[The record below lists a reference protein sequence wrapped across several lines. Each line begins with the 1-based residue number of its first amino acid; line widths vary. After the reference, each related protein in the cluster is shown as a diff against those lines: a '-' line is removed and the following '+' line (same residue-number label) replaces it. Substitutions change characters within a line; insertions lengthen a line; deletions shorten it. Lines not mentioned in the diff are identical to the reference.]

1 MTVGTNSSPEAAGA
15 AEERLRDAPGPVGSA
30 PAADTLRG
38 VPPQAASRASA
49 TPSPRTP
56 APPRGPAPSPV
67 TGSSAPGG
75 PTAEGSAA
83 GASRAPGGSA
93 PGGSAAGSRTT
104 GPSPVP
110 GGSAPG
116 GSALGSSSAAG
127 SGPGFPPAA
136 PGVLDDAPAGDG
148 FGMDPDELP
157 DGLVVADHTGRVICF
172 NRAAARMTATDPGQ
186 ALGARIDRALPLED
200 LEGRRWW
207 ALTDP
212 YGGLAT
218 RRGQPERNLL
228 LPGGREV
235 LVSARYVRSHPTGP
249 LCRLVVTLRG
259 TEARRRTERSHAELI
274 ATVAHELRSPLTS
287 VKGFTATLLA
297 KWERFTDDQKRLML
311 ETVDADANR
320 VTRLIAELL
329 DISRI
334 DSGRLEVRR
343 QPVDI
348 AAAVGRHVQA
358 LTANGQ
364 APERFLVR
372 VSRPLPDCWADPDK
386 IDQILGNLLENAVR
400 HGDGTVTIDVA
411 PHEKGTAV
419 TVTDEGPG
427 IPEESMGR
435 VFTRFWRGSKRGGTG
450 LGLYI
455 VKGIVEAHGGTITV
469 GRGPGGGAEFRFI
482 LPVSAPAYLTQ

>member
-1 MTVGTNSSPEAAGA
+1 MWRPGGPLRYSEMWGTGNMTVGTNSSPGA
-15 AEERLRDAPGPVGSA
+15 AAAPGAPVLATVPPPAGTAARVPVQPAPA
-30 PAADTLRG
+30 PAAG
-38 VPPQAASRASA
+38 
-49 TPSPRTP
+49 
-56 APPRGPAPSPV
+56 
-67 TGSSAPGG
+67 
-75 PTAEGSAA
+75 
-83 GASRAPGGSA
+83 
-93 PGGSAAGSRTT
+93 
-104 GPSPVP
+104 
-110 GGSAPG
+110 
-116 GSALGSSSAAG
+116 LGEFA
-127 SGPGFPPAA
+127 GPGEFAA
-136 PGVLDDAPAGDG
+136 PGEFAGLG
-148 FGMDPDELP
+148 IDPDDLP
-157 DGLVVADHTGRVICF
+157 DGLVIADATGRVICF
-172 NRAAARMTATDPGQ
+172 NAAAARITALVAGE
-186 ALGARIDRALPLED
+186 ALGAGIERALPLED

-235 LVSARYVRSHPTGP
+235 LVSARYVRTHPKGP
-249 LCRLVVTLRG
+249 VRRLVVTLRG

-343 QPVDI
+343 QPVDLST
-348 AAAVGRHVQA
+348 AVARHVQA

-364 APERFLVR
+364 APERFLVS

-400 HGDGTVTIDVA
+400 HGEGTVTIDVTPTSFA
-411 PHEKGTAV
+411 NAAGKTEKGTAV

-455 VKGIVEAHGGTITV
+455 VKGIVEAHGGTIKV

-482 LPVSAPAYLTQ
+482 LPVAAPAYLTQ

>member
-1 MTVGTNSSPEAAGA
+1 MSVGASGPAAVQGALSPPYGTGA
-15 AEERLRDAPGPVGSA
+15 AQPPGADER
-30 PAADTLRG
+30 
-38 VPPQAASRASA
+38 
-49 TPSPRTP
+49 
-56 APPRGPAPSPV
+56 
-67 TGSSAPGG
+67 TGMDERIG
-75 PTAEGSAA
+75 T
-83 GASRAPGGSA
+83 
-93 PGGSAAGSRTT
+93 
-104 GPSPVP
+104 
-110 GGSAPG
+110 
-116 GSALGSSSAAG
+116 
-127 SGPGFPPAA
+127 
-136 PGVLDDAPAGDG
+136 GDG
-148 FGMDPDELP
+148 GIHPDELP
-157 DGLVVADHTGRVICF
+157 DGLVVADETGRVICF
-172 NRAAARMTATDPGQ
+172 NAAAARITAVPCAD
-186 ALGARIDRALPLED
+186 ALGRPLDRALPLED
-200 LEGRRWW
+200 LKGRRWW
-207 ALTDP
+207 TLTDP

-218 RRGQPERNLL
+218 RVGQPERNLL

-235 LVSARYVRSHPTGP
+235 LVSARYVRAYPTGP
-249 LCRLVVTLRG
+249 VRRLVISIRG
-259 TEARRRTERSHAELI
+259 TEARRRTELSHAELI

-348 AAAVGRHVQA
+348 GAAVGRHVQSH
-358 LTANGQ
+358 TAAGQ
-364 APERFLVR
+364 SPDRFLVR
-372 VSRPLPDCWADPDK
+372 IQQPLPDLWADPDK
-386 IDQILGNLLENAVR
+386 IDQVLGNLLENAVR
-400 HGDGTVTIDVA
+400 HGEGTVTIEVA
-411 PHEKGTAV
+411 AATLSHAQRPETETETEKGTAV
-419 TVTDEGPG
+419 TVCDEGPG

-482 LPVSAPAYLTQ
+482 LPVGAPAYLS

>member
-1 MTVGTNSSPEAAGA
+1 MLLGDVGYGDMTVGTNSSPGAAKAAGA
-15 AEERLRDAPGPVGSA
+15 PVLATVSQLAA
-30 PAADTLRG
+30 PAAR
-38 VPPQAASRASA
+38 VPVQPPQAASAA
-49 TPSPRTP
+49 TAPPPQALP
-56 APPRGPAPSPV
+56 APASPVGPAE
-67 TGSSAPGG
+67 
-75 PTAEGSAA
+75 AEAA
-83 GASRAPGGSA
+83 DVYGECA
-93 PGGSAAGSRTT
+93 
-104 GPSPVP
+104 
-110 GGSAPG
+110 
-116 GSALGSSSAAG
+116 ALGI
-127 SGPGFPPAA
+127 
-136 PGVLDDAPAGDG
+136 
-148 FGMDPDELP
+148 DPDDLP
-157 DGLVVADHTGRVICF
+157 DGLVIADATGRVICF
-172 NRAAARMTATDPGQ
+172 NSAAARITALVAGE
-186 ALGARIDRALPLED
+186 ALGLGIERALPLED

-235 LVSARYVRSHPTGP
+235 LVSARYVRTHPQGP
-249 LCRLVVTLRG
+249 VRRLVVTLRG

-348 AAAVGRHVQA
+348 STAVGRHVQA

-364 APERFLVR
+364 APECFLVS
-372 VSRPLPDCWADPDK
+372 VSRPLPDLWADPDK

-400 HGDGTVTIDVA
+400 HGEGTVTIDVTPTSFA
-411 PHEKGTAV
+411 NAAGKTEKGTAV

-455 VKGIVEAHGGTITV
+455 VKGIVEAHGGTIKV

-482 LPVSAPAYLTQ
+482 LPVGAPAYLTQ

>member
-1 MTVGTNSSPEAAGA
+1 MAG
-15 AEERLRDAPGPVGSA
+15 GM
-30 PAADTLRG
+30 
-38 VPPQAASRASA
+38 SR
-49 TPSPRTP
+49 
-56 APPRGPAPSPV
+56 PRGTHAAV
-67 TGSSAPGG
+67 VRACEDPG
-75 PTAEGSAA
+75 T
-83 GASRAPGGSA
+83 
-93 PGGSAAGSRTT
+93 
-104 GPSPVP
+104 
-110 GGSAPG
+110 
-116 GSALGSSSAAG
+116 
-127 SGPGFPPAA
+127 
-136 PGVLDDAPAGDG
+136 AGDPVEG
-148 FGMDPDELP
+148 PDLGPADATVDPEDLP
-157 DGLVVADHTGRVICF
+157 DGLVIADEAGRVICF
-172 NRAAARMTATDPGQ
+172 NSAAARITAVPRAAA
-186 ALGARIDRALPLED
+186 LGHPLEHALPLED
-200 LEGRRWW
+200 LKGRRWW

-218 RRGQPERNLL
+218 RVGQPERNLL

-235 LVSARYVRSHPTGP
+235 LVSARYVREHPTGP
-249 LCRLVVTLRG
+249 VRRVVISLRG

-311 ETVDADANR
+311 ETVDADAGR

-334 DSGRLEVRR
+334 DSGRLELRR
-343 QPVDI
+343 QPVDLS
-348 AAAVGRHVQA
+348 AAVERHIQA

-364 APERFLVR
+364 TPDRFLVR
-372 VSRPLPDCWADPDK
+372 TCQPLPAVWADPDK
-386 IDQILGNLLENAVR
+386 VDQVLGNLLENAVR
-400 HGDGTVTIDVA
+400 HGEGTVTIEVA
-411 PHEKGTAV
+411 PAPAKSDEKGTAV
-419 TVTDEGPG
+419 TVSDEGPG

-482 LPVSAPAYLTQ
+482 LPVSTPAYLV

>member
-1 MTVGTNSSPEAAGA
+1 MAVGMSSP
-15 AEERLRDAPGPVGSA
+15 R
-30 PAADTLRG
+30 PAHT
-38 VPPQAASRASA
+38 
-49 TPSPRTP
+49 
-56 APPRGPAPSPV
+56 
-67 TGSSAPGG
+67 
-75 PTAEGSAA
+75 
-83 GASRAPGGSA
+83 
-93 PGGSAAGSRTT
+93 AAGSADGT
-104 GPSPVP
+104 GI
-110 GGSAPG
+110 GHLDALSAG
-116 GSALGSSSAAG
+116 L
-127 SGPGFPPAA
+127 
-136 PGVLDDAPAGDG
+136 
-148 FGMDPDELP
+148 DPDDLP
-157 DGLVVADHTGRVICF
+157 DGLVVADADGRVVCF
-172 NRAAARMTATDPGQ
+172 NAAAARITATPPADAIGRP
-186 ALGARIDRALPLED
+186 LDVALPLED
-200 LEGRRWW
+200 LKGKRWW

-218 RRGQPERNLL
+218 RNAQPERNLL

-235 LVSARYVRSHPTGP
+235 LVSARYVREHPLGP
-249 LCRLVVTLRG
+249 VRRVVVSLRG

-311 ETVDADANR
+311 ETVDADAGR

-334 DSGRLEVRR
+334 DSGRLELRR

-348 AAAVGRHVQA
+348 SAAVARHIQA
-358 LTANGQ
+358 LIAGGQ
-364 APERFLVR
+364 APERFR
-372 VSRPLPDCWADPDK
+372 VHARGPLPALWADPDK

-400 HGDGTVTIDVA
+400 HGEGTVTMEIA
-411 PHEKGTAV
+411 PAPAPGACDEMGTAV
-419 TVTDEGPG
+419 TVSDEGPG

-482 LPVSAPAYLTQ
+482 LPVSMPAYLA

>member
-1 MTVGTNSSPEAAGA
+1 MTVGASGPAAVQGALARAPSGGPEA
-15 AEERLRDAPGPVGSA
+15 PQS
-30 PAADTLRG
+30 DTL
-38 VPPQAASRASA
+38 
-49 TPSPRTP
+49 TP
-56 APPRGPAPSPV
+56 APPPI
-67 TGSSAPGG
+67 
-75 PTAEGSAA
+75 
-83 GASRAPGGSA
+83 
-93 PGGSAAGSRTT
+93 
-104 GPSPVP
+104 
-110 GGSAPG
+110 
-116 GSALGSSSAAG
+116 
-127 SGPGFPPAA
+127 PAA
-136 PGVLDDAPAGDG
+136 PGPHSPGSPPADDDGAAAAGLG
-148 FGMDPDELP
+148 IDPDDLP
-157 DGLVVADHTGRVICF
+157 DGLVVADEHGRVICF
-172 NRAAARMTATDPGQ
+172 NAAAARITAVPLSA
-186 ALGARIDRALPLED
+186 ALGRPLDEALPLED
-200 LEGRRWW
+200 LKGRRWW

-218 RRGQPERNLL
+218 RVGQPERNLL

-235 LVSARYVRSHPTGP
+235 LVSARYVRTRPTGP
-249 LCRLVVTLRG
+249 VRRLVICVRG

-348 AAAVGRHVQA
+348 GAAVGRHVQA
-358 LTANGQ
+358 HTAAGQ
-364 APERFLVR
+364 SPDRFLVR
-372 VSRPLPDCWADPDK
+372 IRQPLPDLWADPDK

-400 HGDGTVTIDVA
+400 HGEGTVTIEVSA
-411 PHEKGTAV
+411 ASLQRAETTEKGTSV
-419 TVTDEGPG
+419 TVCDEGPG

-455 VKGIVEAHGGTITV
+455 VKGVVEAHGGTITV
-469 GRGPGGGAEFRFI
+469 GRGPGGGAQFRFI
-482 LPVSAPAYLTQ
+482 LPVGAPAYLK

>member
-1 MTVGTNSSPEAAGA
+1 MTVGTSRPAETHGALLCPLDGAG
-15 AEERLRDAPGPVGSA
+15 PGP
-30 PAADTLRG
+30 G
-38 VPPQAASRASA
+38 V
-49 TPSPRTP
+49 
-56 APPRGPAPSPV
+56 
-67 TGSSAPGG
+67 
-75 PTAEGSAA
+75 
-83 GASRAPGGSA
+83 
-93 PGGSAAGSRTT
+93 
-104 GPSPVP
+104 
-110 GGSAPG
+110 
-116 GSALGSSSAAG
+116 
-127 SGPGFPPAA
+127 F
-136 PGVLDDAPAGDG
+136 GV
-148 FGMDPDELP
+148 DPDDLP
-157 DGLVVADHTGRVICF
+157 DGLVIADERSRVICF
-172 NRAAARMTATDPGQ
+172 NAAAARITAVKAADV
-186 ALGARIDRALPLED
+186 LGLPLERALPLED
-200 LEGRRWW
+200 LKGRRWW
-207 ALTDP
+207 PLTDP

-218 RRGQPERNLL
+218 RVGQPERNLL
-228 LPGGREV
+228 LPGGREI
-235 LVSARYVRSHPTGP
+235 LVSVRYVRERPTGP
-249 LCRLVVTLRG
+249 VRRLVISLRG
-259 TEARRRTERSHAELI
+259 TEARRRSERSHAELI

-358 LTANGQ
+358 HVASGEG
-364 APERFLVR
+364 ADRFFVR
-372 VSRPLPDCWADPDK
+372 IRRDLPMLWADPDK

-400 HGDGTVTIDVA
+400 HGAGTVTIDVA
-411 PHEKGTAV
+411 PTMAPGGTGADGEDGVPGERGTAV
-419 TVTDEGPG
+419 TVSDEGPG
-427 IPEESMGR
+427 IPEESMSR

-482 LPVSAPAYLTQ
+482 LPVGAPAFLA